1 MMQFSGF
8 WKKRRP
14 VSLSEIRSVLIVKLS
29 AIGDVVHTLPLLE
42 VLRKNLPGARIDWLI
57 EEEASEIIKGHP
69 ALNRV
74 IVSRR
79 KLWQK
84 ELVHSR
90 RRSTAI
96 KEIAHFLQE
105 LRSEEYD
112 LVIDIHGLFKSGL
125 LTGLARG
132 RRKIG
137 FTWAREGS
145 TLFLSEPPYFEDQY
159 RQHAIERYLKTAN
172 ILGCDVTSWNGRI
185 PVGDAQQITIER
197 LFRQYGL
204 YGKSIAAINPMAKWD
219 TKLWEPERFARL
231 ADRIHEKLDMKVLFT
246 GSKDDQPIIQE
257 ICSGMRSKGAVNLAG
272 RIGLKE
278 LASLYTRC
286 DVLITTD
293 TGPMHIA
300 AAMDCPVIA
309 LFGPTAPWRT
319 GPYGNGHKVIQEDL
333 GCTPCFKKTCPHKT
347 CMKGITVGRVF
358 NALLKQLDCKAPE
371 RIRIAGHR
379 RTSVRALRQ
388 R

>member
-8 WKKRRP
+8 WKKRSP
-14 VSLSEIRSVLIVKLS
+14 VSLSEIRSILIVKLS

-42 VLRKNLPGARIDWLI
+42 VLRKNLPDARIDWLI
-57 EEEASEIIKGHP
+57 EEEASEIIKGHA

-84 ELVHSR
+84 NFVGSGR
-90 RRSTAI
+90 RPAI
-96 KEIAHFLQE
+96 LKEIISFLKE
-105 LRSEEYD
+105 LRSEHYD

-145 TLFLSEPPYFEDQY
+145 TLFLSEPPFFEDQY
-159 RQHAIERYLKTAN
+159 RQHAIERYLKTVN
-172 ILGCDVTSWNGRI
+172 ILGCDVASWNGRI
-185 PVGDAQQITIER
+185 PVDDSHRKTMDR
-197 LFRQYGL
+197 LFRKNDL
-204 YGKSIAAINPMAKWD
+204 NGKRIAAINPMAKWD
-219 TKLWEPERFARL
+219 TKLWEPDRFSRL
-231 ADRIHEKLDMKVLFT
+231 ADRILEELGMRVLFT
-246 GSKDDQPIIQE
+246 GSKHDQPIIQE
-257 ICSGMRSKGAVNLAG
+257 ICSGMRNEGAVNLAG
-272 RIGLKE
+272 QIGLKE

-300 AAMDCPVIA
+300 AAMNCPVIA

-319 GPYGNGHKVIQEDL
+319 GPYGNGHKVIREDL
-333 GCTPCFKKTCPHKT
+333 GCSPCFKKTCSHKT

-358 NALLKQLDCKAPE
+358 YALMKQLDHKAPE
-371 RIRIAGHR
+371 KIRIAGHR
-379 RTSVRALRQ
+379 RGSLRTL

>member
-1 MMQFSGF
+1 
-8 WKKRRP
+8 
-14 VSLSEIRSVLIVKLS
+14 VLIVKLS

-42 VLRKNLPGARIDWLI
+42 VLRSNLPDARIDWLI
-57 EEEASEIIKGHP
+57 EEDASEIIKGHA

-84 ELVHSR
+84 DFFDRR
-90 RRSTAI
+90 RRSNTL
-96 KEIAHFLQE
+96 KEIVHFLRE
-105 LRSEEYD
+105 LRSEQYD
-112 LVIDIHGLFKSGL
+112 LIIDIHGLFKSGL

-172 ILGCDVTSWNGRI
+172 ILGCDFTSWKGRI
-185 PVGDAQQITIER
+185 PVEDTQRKEVDR
-197 LFRQYGL
+197 LLSKYGL
-204 YGKSIAAINPMAKWD
+204 NDKKILAMNPMAKWD
-219 TKLWEPERFARL
+219 TKLWETDRFARL
-231 ADRIHEKLDMKVLFT
+231 ADRVHEELGMEVLFT
-246 GSKDDQPIIQE
+246 GSGADRPMIQD
-257 ICSGMRSKGAVNLAG
+257 ILNSMKTGGAINLAG
-272 RIGLKE
+272 QVGLKE
-278 LASLYTRC
+278 LACLYTRC
-286 DVLITTD
+286 NVLVTTD

-319 GPYGNGHKVIQEDL
+319 GPYGEGHQVIREEL
-333 GCTPCFKKTCPHKT
+333 GCSPCFKKECSHRT
-347 CMKGITVGRVF
+347 CMKGIAVGRVF
-358 NALLKQLDCKAPE
+358 DALLKQLDSKKMK
-371 RIRIAGHR
+371 IATTR
-379 RTSVRALRQ
+379 RTSIKRVR
-388 R
+388 

>member
-1 MMQFSGF
+1 MLFSGF
-8 WKKRRP
+8 LKKRRP
-14 VSLSEIRSVLIVKLS
+14 VSLSDIRSVLIVKLS

-42 VLRKNLPGARIDWLI
+42 VLRGNLPGARIDWLI
-57 EEEASEIIKGHP
+57 EEDASEIIKGHG

-84 ELVHSR
+84 EFLDRR
-90 RRSTAI
+90 RRSSAF
-96 KEIAHFLQE
+96 KEIVCFLRE
-105 LRSEEYD
+105 LRTEQYD

-185 PVGDAQQITIER
+185 PVEDSHRKAIDN
-197 LFRQYGL
+197 LFRRYGL
-204 YGKSIAAINPMAKWD
+204 GDKKTLAMNPMAKWD
-219 TKLWEPERFARL
+219 TKLWEPDRFARL
-231 ADRIHEKLDMKVLFT
+231 AERVREELGMEVLFT
-246 GSKDDQPIIQE
+246 GSRADRPVIQE
-257 ICSGMRSKGAVNLAG
+257 ILSSMKSGGAINLAG
-272 RIGLKE
+272 QIGLKE
-278 LASLYTRC
+278 LAHLYTRC
-286 DVLITTD
+286 NALVTTD

-300 AAMDCPVIA
+300 AAMDCPVVA

-319 GPYGNGHKVIQEDL
+319 GPYGEGHQVIREDL
-333 GCTPCFKKTCPHKT
+333 GCSPCFKKECPHRT

-358 NALLKQLDCKAPE
+358 DALLHLTRKAPE
-371 RIRIAGHR
+371 KPKIVAARIPFIKR
-379 RTSVRALRQ
+379 VR
-388 R
+388 

>member
-8 WKKRRP
+8 WKKRNP
-14 VSLSEIRSVLIVKLS
+14 VSLSDIRSILIVKLS

-42 VLRKNLPGARIDWLI
+42 VLRENLPNARIDWLV
-57 EEEASEIIKGHP
+57 EEEASEIIKGHA

-79 KLWQK
+79 KMWQK
-84 ELVHSR
+84 NFVGSGR
-90 RRSTAI
+90 TSTTL
-96 KEIAHFLQE
+96 KEIVHFLRE
-105 LRSEEYD
+105 LRSEKYD
-112 LVIDIHGLFKSGL
+112 TVIDIHGLLKSGL

-172 ILGCDVTSWNGRI
+172 ILGCDVTSWKGRI
-185 PVGDAQQITIER
+185 PVGDSQGKTVNR
-197 LFRQYGL
+197 LFRASGL
-204 YGKSIAAINPMAKWD
+204 NGNRIAAMNPMARWD

-231 ADRIHEKLDMKVLFT
+231 ADRIQEELGMSVLFT
-246 GSKDDQPIIQE
+246 GSKEDRPIIQE
-257 ICSGMRSKGAVNLAG
+257 ICSGMKNGGAVNLAG

-286 DVLITTD
+286 DLLITTD

-319 GPYGNGHKVIQEDL
+319 GPYGNGHKVIREDL
-333 GCTPCFKKTCPHKT
+333 GCSPCFKKTCSHKT

-358 NALLKQLDCKAPE
+358 HAVLKQLDRTAPE
-371 RIRIAGHR
+371 KPRIAGNR
-379 RTSVRALRQ
+379 LASVLALR
-388 R
+388 